1 MTLPVGQIACVAA
14 AIPAVLNAT
23 GLLDPPPHTLP
34 HHTPHRRRSRPKPK
48 QLSTREMIHRDR
60 NMQRLGLH
68 CVEQLPKPG
77 GRWLSRSAA
86 RVHVPAVES
95 GGRPAYAYYRPCA
108 VHLSISALNS
118 VPLPHSPAVLVEIV
132 QDACALLECR
142 QPLELCEAIRP
153 VQELAALVPRMV
165 SPG

>member
-1 MTLPVGQIACVAA
+1 
-14 AIPAVLNAT
+14 
-23 GLLDPPPHTLP
+23 
-34 HHTPHRRRSRPKPK
+34 
-48 QLSTREMIHRDR
+48 MIHRDR

-77 GRWLSRSAA
+77 GHWLSRRA
-86 RVHVPAVES
+86 RVHMPAVES
-95 GGRPAYAYYRPCA
+95 VTDSQCLLQTCA
-108 VHLSISALNS
+108 AHLAISALNR